1 MEKILYLCHRIP
13 YPPNKGDKIRSYH
26 WLQYLKQR
34 YQVYLGAFIDD
45 PEDWQY
51 QDVLQPQLAGCHL
64 VARHPFWHKVGSLR
78 ALFDQR
84 PLSLAYY
91 QSQQMQTWVEAMMRE
106 HPDIKVLAFSSVMAQ
121 FVTQGDQFRV
131 MDFVDIDSDKW
142 QQYAD
147 KKKGLMAW
155 LYRREYNTLAQY
167 EDHVASTFNL
177 SLFVSQSEADDFQQ
191 RQVVRQAAKLN
202 ENINWVQNGV
212 DLEYF
217 DPNAVNGASPYQEQ
231 EQALVFTG
239 AMDYWANIEG
249 VTWFVLHVWP
259 RVLAQKPKAR
269 FYIVGSNPSKGVRKL
284 ANQAGVIVTGRVPD
298 VRPYLKHAYLAVAP
312 LRISR
317 GIQNKVLEALAMNK
331 VVVGSRHAFVGIG
344 NASGSRVADTKEEFS
359 RQCVAALNQVEQL
372 KGDGSSEAAV
382 ESLARHWV
390 QQHFSWQSSFNRLE
404 HLIGQAKG

>member
-34 YQVYLGAFIDD
+34 YEVYLGAFVDD
-45 PEDWQY
+45 PDDWQY
-51 QDVLQPQLAGCHL
+51 QAVLQPQLAGCHL
-64 VARHPFWHKVGSLR
+64 VARHPLWHKMTSLR
-78 ALFDQR
+78 GLLDQR

-91 QSQQMQTWVEAMMRE
+91 QSKQMQTWVEAIMRE

-121 FVTQGDQFRV
+121 FVTQGEQFRV

-167 EDHVASTFNL
+167 ESHVASTFNL

-191 RQVVRQAAKLN
+191 RQGVKQTTQAI

-212 DLEYF
+212 DLDYF
-217 DPNAVNGASPYQEQ
+217 DPSSVTDASPYAEG

-239 AMDYWANIEG
+239 AMDYWANVEG
-249 VTWFVLHVWP
+249 VTWFAQQVWP
-259 RVLAQKPKAR
+259 RVIAQKPKAT
-269 FYIVGSNPSKGVRKL
+269 FYIVGSNPTKAVKKL
-284 ANQAGVIVTGRVPD
+284 ASQPGIVVTGRVAD

-344 NASGSRVADTKEEFS
+344 NASGSRVADTKQDFA
-359 RQCVAALNQVEQL
+359 RHCVAALNQVEQL
-372 KGDGSSEAAV
+372 NGDNTGNKAV